1 MKKFHV
7 EILIT
12 ILGTFLYS
20 CQKETNLTNYAY
32 VGTWETPIYIVQID
46 EQGSLVN
53 RRMTCT
59 FEPDSFMNTIT
70 MMLGHLE
77 EPLCAIKGTIVR
89 TGDNGLYFEVTELGN
104 YMGTII
110 EWSDTSGCEFDTL
123 LTEYVNAFMDASF
136 NAVYE
141 VTADNLNLVI
151 PATNDT
157 LILLRQ

>member
-1 MKKFHV
+1 
-7 EILIT
+7 
-12 ILGTFLYS
+12 
-20 CQKETNLTNYAY
+20 
-32 VGTWETPIYIVQID
+32 
-46 EQGSLVN
+46 
-53 RRMTCT
+53 MTCT

-70 MMLGHLE
+70 MMLGYLE

-89 TGDNGLYFEVTELGN
+89 TGDNGLFFEVTELGN
-104 YMGTII
+104 YMGTFI
-110 EWSDTSGCEFDTL
+110 EWSDTSGYEFDTL